1 MLLGSCPWPLV
12 FWGVG
17 FEGFG
22 FMCVIYD
29 IGIYDIFG
37 IHDIYVVYDMYDIYI
52 DILYTYICVKYDVYG
67 IYDLYVVFDIYDISD
82 TYDIYGIYVIK

>member
-1 MLLGSCPWPLV
+1 MTLV
-12 FWGVG
+12 FLGVG

-37 IHDIYVVYDMYDIYI
+37 IHDIYVVYDTYDI
-52 DILYTYICVKYDVYG
+52 YTYICVKYVVYG
-67 IYDLYVVFDIYDISD
+67 I
-82 TYDIYGIYVIK
+82 